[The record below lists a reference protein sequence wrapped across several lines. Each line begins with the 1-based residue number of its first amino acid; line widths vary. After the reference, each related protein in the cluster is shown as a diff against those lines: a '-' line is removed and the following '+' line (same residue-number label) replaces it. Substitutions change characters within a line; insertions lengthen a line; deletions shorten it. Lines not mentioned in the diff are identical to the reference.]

1 MAGRAKPR
9 PAGLLDSFF
18 MNSAEISTEVRRL
31 APPGATVVFVHGNFN
46 ILHPGHLRLFQF
58 ARECGDFLAVGV
70 HTNRLADG
78 AALIDEAHRLESVKA
93 NTWVGHAFLLDKPP
107 EQLIAVL
114 RPEVVVKGKEHE
126 NRQNPEA
133 EALAAYGGTLQ
144 FGSGDTVFSAST
156 LLRQELSQQQDC
168 IALDLPHD
176 FPQRHGFTLESLETI
191 LRDAAKVQICVIGDV
206 IIDEYITCD
215 PLGMSQEDPTIVVT
229 PVGSDRFLG
238 GGGIVAAH
246 CAGLGA
252 QVSYFS
258 VTGEDALHEFVGNKL
273 AEYKVTGHLIVDD
286 TRPTTLKQRFRA
298 SGKTLL
304 RVNHLRQHGIRR
316 DLQDKLLKRLLP
328 VLDELDVLVF
338 SDFNYGGLPQT
349 LVDHITREAK
359 KRGVTIMADSQC
371 SSQIGDVSRFKNA
384 DVLTPTEMEA
394 RVSTRNHEDGLVVL
408 AEKLRQQAGARNV
421 LLKLGAE
428 GVMIHAAVEGG
439 EWLTDQL
446 PAFNRLP
453 KDTAGAGDSL
463 LAGSAIAIALGGGIW
478 QAAFLGSIAASC
490 QVSRIGNTPLT
501 ATELLHVL
509 RL

>member
-1 MAGRAKPR
+1 MSLEAIT
-9 PAGLLDSFF
+9 
-18 MNSAEISTEVRRL
+18 AEIQSQ
-31 APPGATVVFVHGNFN
+31 APSGATVVFVHGNFN
-46 ILHPGHLRLFQF
+46 ILHPGHLRLLQF
-58 ARECGDFLAVGV
+58 ARECGDFLVVGV
-70 HTNRLADG
+70 HTNRMAAG
-78 AALIDEAHRLESVKA
+78 AALLDEGHRLEAVKA
-93 NTWVGHAFLLDKPP
+93 NNWVGHAFLLDVPP
-107 EQLIAVL
+107 EDFVAVL
-114 RPEVVVKGKEHE
+114 KPGVVVKGKEHE
-126 NRQNPEA
+126 NRRNPEA
-133 EALAAYGGTLQ
+133 DVVASYGGALQ

-156 LLRQELSQQQDC
+156 LLRQELSQQAD
-168 IALDLPHD
+168 ALPLTIPHD
-176 FPQRHGFTLESLETI
+176 FPARHGFTLDSLEGI
-191 LRDAAKVQICVIGDV
+191 LHNANKARICVIGDV

-238 GGGIVAAH
+238 GAAIVAAH

-258 VTGEDALHEFVGNKL
+258 VTGEDALHEFVGKKL
-273 AEYKVTGHLIVDD
+273 EEYKVVGHLIIDD

-316 DLQDKLLKRLLP
+316 DLQDQLLKRLVPL
-328 VLDELDVLVF
+328 LDDLDILVF
-338 SDFNYGGLPQT
+338 SDFNYGCLPQA
-349 LVDHITREAK
+349 LVDQITAEAR
-359 KRGVTIMADSQC
+359 KRGVVIMADSQC

-384 DVLTPTEMEA
+384 DILTPTEMEA

-428 GVMIHAAVEGG
+428 GVMIHAAADQEQ
-439 EWLTDQL
+439 WLTDQL
-446 PAFNRLP
+446 PAFNHLP

-463 LAGSAIAIALGGGIW
+463 LAASAITIALGGEIW
-478 QAAFLGSIAASC
+478 KAAFLGSIAASC

-501 ATELLHVL
+501 TAELLHAL
-509 RL
+509 RS